1 MARVVQI
8 ERMGIQ
14 NGGSDQFYVVWKFAT
29 TASAPK
35 PTAQSS
41 TIKVGSYV
49 SVKQGSRWYNGVG
62 IASFVFGKKWQVIEK
77 IGNRV
82 VLGRSEDGRQ
92 NIMSPIHISNL
103 VGGGGGSTSSSS
115 SGESGG
121 YETVDH
127 YELKWWYDSGNGDW
141 FENGTETTTHLAA
154 VHTIPKNA
162 TRMRFCITPVAKT
175 YRKKVGNSEQD
186 VPYWQG
192 APTYKDYNV
201 LESKP
206 DALQAPTVVIDKYK
220 LTASYYNISDPKT
233 DKIEFEV
240 YKTGMTDYQHTNRC
254 AVGEVSV
261 VQARA
266 EYITNI
272 EPGYKYSVRAR
283 AVNLVGSGK
292 NRGEWSPFSSESNTM
307 PASVTGVRVD
317 VQSSTSVKVSWNEV
331 STADDYVVEYA
342 TDKNYFDSSSQVSS
356 MTVKSTHAYV
366 TGLEKGKTWYFRVAA
381 KNEKGQS
388 AFSDIVYKIIGT
400 KPNPP
405 TTWSLTATAV
415 VGEPVILYWTH
426 NTEDGSKQTEA
437 QVELVV
443 NGSADII
450 TVNSEADANNEF
462 TDVNKIYS
470 YKVKDALLRDGA
482 EIQWRVRTRGI
493 TFEYSEWSM
502 RRTIN
507 VYAPPTLQMV
517 AGDGANVL
525 RHFPYDIRLNAG
537 PNSQKALSWNLSIV
551 SDSEYDTLNQ
561 NGEKVHVSVG
571 TEIFSK
577 VIPATSNSFTYE
589 LMPYD
594 IILENGQSYIL
605 NATVSMNSGLIAN
618 SDHMFLVSWDVSTYD
633 TDASVS
639 IDKKLLCAYITPH
652 AYDKEGNMPEDAV
665 LSVYRREPD
674 GTFTEIAT
682 GVSNNGY
689 SSVTDPHPSLDYARY
704 RIVARNKSTG
714 VVSFS
719 DLPGILVDEKSIII
733 QWEEDWSQFDYPFGE
748 EVIAPPW
755 QGSMLKLLGNVD
767 TTENYDMDTSLVEY
781 IGRKNPVSYYGT
793 QRGVSASWSTDIPKD
808 DKETLYTLRR
818 LADWNGNVY
827 VREPNGTGYLANVK
841 VSWSIKHRDVLIPVN
856 IEVKKVEVE

>member
-1 MARVVQI
+1 MARVVKI

-29 TASAPK
+29 TASGPK
-35 PTAQSS
+35 PSAQSS
-41 TIKVGSYV
+41 VKVGSYV
-49 SVKQGSRWYNGVG
+49 SVKQGARWYNGVG
-62 IASFVFGKKWQVIEK
+62 IPGFVFQKKWKVIE
-77 IGNRV
+77 IRGDRA
-82 VLGRSEDGRQ
+82 VLGQSEDGRQ
-92 NIMSPIHISNL
+92 NIMSPIHVKYI
-103 VGGGGGSTSSSS
+103 GGGEGGSSSS
-115 SGESGG
+115 EPGG

-175 YRKKVGNSEQD
+175 YRKKVGKQEQD

-192 APTYKDYNV
+192 APTFRDYNV
-201 LESKP
+201 LDSKP
-206 DALQAPTVVIDKYK
+206 DGLAAPTVVIDKYK

-233 DKIEFEV
+233 DMIEFEV
-240 YKTGMTDYQHTNRC
+240 YKTGLNDYQFTNRFDI
-254 AVGEVSV
+254 GEVYV

-266 EYITNI
+266 EFITNI

-283 AVNLVGSGK
+283 SVNIVGGGK
-292 NRGEWSPFSSESNTM
+292 NRGEWSPFSSETNTM
-307 PASVTGVRVD
+307 PASVTNVYVE
-317 VQSSTSVKVSWNEV
+317 VQSSTSVKVSWGEV
-331 STADDYVVEYA
+331 NTADEYVVEYA
-342 TDKNYFDSSSQVSS
+342 TDRNYFDSSSQVSS
-356 MTVKSTHAYV
+356 MTVKNTYAYI
-366 TGLEKGKTWYFRVAA
+366 TGLEKGKTWYFRVSA

-388 AFSDIVYKIIGT
+388 AFSDVVFKIIGT

-405 TTWSLTATAV
+405 TTWSLTTTAV
-415 VGEPVILYWTH
+415 VGEPVVLYWTH

-437 QVELVV
+437 QVEVVV
-443 NGSADII
+443 NGSAEII
-450 TVNSEADANNEF
+450 TVDPNADANDEF

-493 TFEYSEWSM
+493 TYEYSDWSI

-507 VYAPPTLQMV
+507 VYAPPTLSMI
-517 AGDGANVL
+517 AGDATGVL
-525 RHFPYDIRLNAG
+525 RHFPYPIRLNAG
-537 PNSQKALSWNLSIV
+537 PNSQKALSWHLSII
-551 SDSEYDTLNQ
+551 SDSEYETLNQ
-561 NGEKVHVSVG
+561 NGERLHVSIG
-571 TEIFSK
+571 TEVFSK
-577 VIPATSNSFTYE
+577 VIVATSNSITYD
-589 LMPYD
+589 LMPSD
-594 IILENGQSYIL
+594 VVLENGQSYIL

-618 SDHMFLVSWDVSTYD
+618 QDQMFMVSWDVDTYD
-633 TDASVS
+633 TDAGVSV
-639 IDKKLLCAYITPH
+639 DEKLLCAYITPH
-652 AYDKEGNMPEDAV
+652 AYDKNGDMPEDAV

-674 GTFTEIAT
+674 GTFVKIAT
-682 GVSNNGY
+682 DIPNNGY

-719 DLPGILVDEKSIII
+719 DLPGILVDEKAIII
-733 QWEEDWSQFDYPFGE
+733 QWDEDWTQFDYPFGE
-748 EVIAPPW
+748 EVMTPPW

-767 TTENYDMDTSLVEY
+767 TSENYDMDASFVEY

-793 QRGVSASWSTDIPKD
+793 QRGVSASWSTDIPKE

-818 LADWNGNVY
+818 LADWDGNVY

-841 VSWSIKHRDVLIPVN
+841 VNWSIKHKEVIIPVT

>member
-29 TASAPK
+29 TASGPK
-35 PTAQSS
+35 PSAQSS
-41 TIKVGSYV
+41 VKVGSYV
-49 SVKQGSRWYNGVG
+49 SVKQGARWYNGVG
-62 IASFVFGKKWQVIEK
+62 IPGFVFQKKWKVIE
-77 IGNRV
+77 IRGDRA
-82 VLGRSEDGRQ
+82 VLGQSEDGRQ
-92 NIMSPIHISNL
+92 NIMSPIHVKYI
-103 VGGGGGSTSSSS
+103 GGGEGGSSSS
-115 SGESGG
+115 ESGG

-175 YRKKVGNSEQD
+175 YRKKVGKQEQD

-192 APTYKDYNV
+192 APTFRDYNV
-201 LESKP
+201 LDSKP
-206 DALQAPTVVIDKYK
+206 DGLAAPTVVIDKYK

-233 DKIEFEV
+233 DMIEFEV
-240 YKTGMTDYQHTNRC
+240 YKTGLNDYQYTNRFDL
-254 AVGEVSV
+254 GEVYV
-261 VQARA
+261 VQTRA
-266 EYITNI
+266 EFVTNI

-283 AVNLVGSGK
+283 SVNIVGGGK
-292 NRGEWSPFSSESNTM
+292 NRGEWSPFSSETNTM
-307 PASVTGVRVD
+307 PASVTNVYVE
-317 VQSSTSVKVSWNEV
+317 VQSSTSVKVSWGEV
-331 STADDYVVEYA
+331 NTADEYVVEYA
-342 TDKNYFDSSSQVSS
+342 TDRNYFDSSSQVSS
-356 MTVKSTHAYV
+356 MTVKNTYAYI

-388 AFSDIVYKIIGT
+388 AFSDVVFKIIGT

-405 TTWSLTATAV
+405 TTWSLTTTAV
-415 VGEPVILYWTH
+415 VGEPVVLYWTH

-437 QVELVV
+437 QVEVVV
-443 NGSADII
+443 NGSAEII
-450 TVNSEADANNEF
+450 TVDSNADANDEF

-470 YKVKDALLRDGA
+470 YKVKDTLLRDGA
-482 EIQWRVRTRGI
+482 EIKWRVRTRGI
-493 TFEYSEWSM
+493 TYEYSDWSI

-507 VYAPPTLQMV
+507 VYAPPTLSMV
-517 AGDGANVL
+517 AGDATSVL
-525 RHFPYDIRLNAG
+525 RHFPYPIRLNAG
-537 PNSQKALSWNLSIV
+537 PNSQKALSWHLSII
-551 SDSEYDTLNQ
+551 SDSEYETLNQ
-561 NGEKVHVSVG
+561 NGERLHVSIG
-571 TEIFSK
+571 TEVFSK
-577 VIPATSNSFTYE
+577 VIVATSNSITYD
-589 LMPYD
+589 LMPSD
-594 IILENGQSYIL
+594 VVLENGQSYIL

-618 SDHMFLVSWDVSTYD
+618 QDQMFMVSWDVDTYD
-633 TDASVS
+633 TDAGVS
-639 IDKKLLCAYITPH
+639 IDEKLLCAYITPH
-652 AYDKEGNMPEDAV
+652 AYDKNGDMPEDAV

-674 GTFTEIAT
+674 GTFVEIAT
-682 GVSNNGY
+682 DIPNNGY

-704 RIVARNKSTG
+704 RVVARNKSTG

-719 DLPGILVDEKSIII
+719 DLPGILVDEKAIII
-733 QWEEDWSQFDYPFGE
+733 QWDEDWTQFDYPFGE
-748 EVIAPPW
+748 EVMTPPW

-767 TTENYDMDTSLVEY
+767 TSENYDMDASFVEY

-793 QRGVSASWSTDIPKD
+793 QRGVSASWSTDIPKE

-818 LADWNGNVY
+818 LADWDGNVY

-841 VSWSIKHRDVLIPVN
+841 VNWSIKHKEVIIPVT

>member
-29 TASAPK
+29 TASGPK
-35 PTAQSS
+35 PSAQSS
-41 TIKVGSYV
+41 VKVGSYV
-49 SVKQGSRWYNGVG
+49 SIKQGAKWYNGVG
-62 IASFVFGKKWQVIEK
+62 IPGFVFQKKWKVIE
-77 IGNRV
+77 IRGDRA
-82 VLGRSEDGRQ
+82 VLGQSEDGRQ
-92 NIMSPIHISNL
+92 NIMSPIHVKYI
-103 VGGGGGSTSSSS
+103 GGEGDSSSS
-115 SGESGG
+115 ESGG

-162 TRMRFCITPVAKT
+162 IKMRFCITPVAKT
-175 YRKKVGNSEQD
+175 YRKKVGKSEQD

-192 APTYKDYNV
+192 APTFRDYNV
-201 LESKP
+201 LDSKP
-206 DALQAPTVVIDKYK
+206 DGLGAPTVVIDKYK

-233 DKIEFEV
+233 DMIEFEV
-240 YKTGMTDYQHTNRC
+240 YKTGLNDYQYTNRFDI
-254 AVGEVSV
+254 GEVYV

-266 EYITNI
+266 EFITNI

-283 AVNLVGSGK
+283 SVNIVGGGK
-292 NRGEWSPFSSESNTM
+292 NRGEWSPFSSETNTM
-307 PASVTGVRVD
+307 PASVTNVYVE
-317 VQSSTSVKVSWNEV
+317 VQSSTSVKVSWGEV
-331 STADDYVVEYA
+331 NTADEYVVEYA
-342 TDKNYFDSSSQVSS
+342 TDRNYFDSSSHVSS
-356 MTVKSTHAYV
+356 MTVKNTYAYI

-388 AFSDIVYKIIGT
+388 AFSDVVFKIIGT

-405 TTWSLTATAV
+405 TTWSLTTTAV
-415 VGEPVILYWTH
+415 VGEPVVLYWTH

-437 QVELVV
+437 QVEVVV
-443 NGSADII
+443 NGSAEII
-450 TVNSEADANNEF
+450 TVDSNADANDEF

-493 TFEYSEWSM
+493 TYEYSDWSI

-507 VYAPPTLQMV
+507 VYAPPTLSMV
-517 AGDGANVL
+517 AGDATGVL
-525 RHFPYDIRLNAG
+525 RHFPYPIRLNAG
-537 PNSQKALSWNLSIV
+537 PNSQKALSWHLSII
-551 SDSEYDTLNQ
+551 SDSEYETLNQ
-561 NGEKVHVSVG
+561 NGERLHVSIG
-571 TEIFSK
+571 TEVFSK
-577 VIPATSNSFTYE
+577 VIVATSNSITYD
-589 LMPYD
+589 LMPSD
-594 IILENGQSYIL
+594 VVLENGQSYIL

-618 SDHMFLVSWDVSTYD
+618 QNQMFMVSWDVDTYD
-633 TDASVS
+633 TDAGVS
-639 IDKKLLCAYITPH
+639 IDEKLLCAYITPH
-652 AYDKEGNMPEDAV
+652 AYDKNGDMPEDAV

-674 GTFTEIAT
+674 GAFVEIAT
-682 GVSNNGY
+682 DIPNNGY

-719 DLPGILVDEKSIII
+719 DLPGVLVDEKAIII
-733 QWEEDWSQFDYPFGE
+733 QWDEDWTQFDYPFGE
-748 EVIAPPW
+748 EVMTPPW

-767 TTENYDMDTSLVEY
+767 TSENYDMDASFVEY

-793 QRGVSASWSTDIPKD
+793 QRGVSASWSTDIPKE

-818 LADWNGNVY
+818 LADWDGNVY

-841 VSWSIKHRDVLIPVN
+841 VNWSIKHKEVIIPVN